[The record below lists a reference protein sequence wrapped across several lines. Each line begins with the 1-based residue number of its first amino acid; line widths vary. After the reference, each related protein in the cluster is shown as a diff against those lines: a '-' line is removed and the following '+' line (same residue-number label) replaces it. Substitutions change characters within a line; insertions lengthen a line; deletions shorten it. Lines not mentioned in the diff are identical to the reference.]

1 MKRKALALTLAAAM
15 ALSLGACGSTDKA
28 AATDDTKTESTD
40 KKDDTAKADDT
51 AKEEDKKEDTAAAG
65 DPVTIKVFSNLP
77 DRTSGQGLVEQT
89 IFDDY
94 KKANPNVTIEVE
106 ALDDEAYKT
115 KFKAYASGSQMPDL
129 VNVWGQPGFIDEVMD
144 AGILAELNK
153 DDYKDYGFI
162 EGSLDGFSKDGK
174 LYGLA
179 RNTDVLGFYYN
190 EKMFK
195 DNGWE
200 VPTTFDDLYAL
211 ADKIN
216 AAGIIPVAMDGADKW
231 PLDIFIT
238 DAMQQIDGSGVMQ
251 KTHDAIAN
259 ADFSDPT
266 FKKATDILVDSAKK
280 GLFQTGFET
289 TDYGTAQ
296 NLFING
302 QSAMYYMGSWDMSMA
317 TNQDIDPEVR
327 DNIRVF
333 TMPSVEGGKAKATDI
348 TAWNGGGYAV
358 TEKAAN
364 KEEAIKLLNFMFQPE
379 EWTKIAWENGVCMSA
394 QDFSQF
400 ATGKETEVQKQFTE
414 IVKNSTNLSGT
425 PLGDMGTSEFKTI
438 CEDSTQEVA
447 IGSITS
453 DEYLQKLA
461 DACK

>member
-1 MKRKALALTLAAAM
+1 MKKKILAATLTAAM
-15 ALSLGACGSTDKA
+15 VFSLAGCGGGSTASTD
-28 AATDDTKTESTD
+28 ATSDDTKTE
-40 KKDDTAKADDT
+40 
-51 AKEEDKKEDTAAAG
+51 DTAAAEDTSDSSKTEAAG
-65 DPVTIKVFSNLP
+65 DAVTLKVFSNLP

-94 KKANPNVTIEVE
+94 MKANPNVTIEVE

-115 KFKAYASGSQMPDL
+115 KFKAYASGSQIPDL
-129 VNVWGQPGFIDEVMD
+129 VNVWGQPGFIDKVMD
-144 AGILAELNK
+144 AGILAELNP

-200 VPTTFDDLYAL
+200 IPTTYDELLTL
-211 ADKIN
+211 ADTIN
-216 AAGIIPVAMDGADKW
+216 AAGMIPVAMDGADKW
-231 PLDIFIT
+231 PLDIYVT
-238 DAMQQIDGSGVMQ
+238 DLMEQIDGSGVMQ

-266 FKKATDILVDSAKK
+266 FKQATDMLVDSAKK

-317 TNQDIDPEVR
+317 TNEELDPEVR

-333 TMPSVEGGKAKATDI
+333 TMPTVEGGKGTATDI
-348 TAWNGGGYAV
+348 TAWNGGGYSV

-364 KEEAIKLLNFMFQPE
+364 KEEAIKLLNFMFLPE

-400 ATGKETEVQKQFTE
+400 ATGDETEVQKQFTE

-453 DEYLQKLA
+453 DEYLTKLA